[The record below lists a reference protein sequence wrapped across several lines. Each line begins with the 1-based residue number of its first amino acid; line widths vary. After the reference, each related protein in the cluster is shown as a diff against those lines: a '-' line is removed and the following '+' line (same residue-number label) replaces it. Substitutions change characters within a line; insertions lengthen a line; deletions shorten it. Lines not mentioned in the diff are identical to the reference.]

1 MTEKNPGMWS
11 FFREGKGA
19 RKYHS
24 TCTECDRDCK
34 QSFRIID
41 LYCPYQEMLKKEK
54 MKERR
59 KKVIR

>member
-11 FFREGKGA
+11 FFREGRGT

-34 QSFRIID
+34 QSFRVID

-54 MKERR
+54 MK
-59 KKVIR
+59 